1 VYFELFKVKKHQG
14 RQFKMKKSHKV
25 ISLLLSTSLLY
36 TAAGCTKQ
44 QKTNVVSL
52 NISAAASLKDSMD
65 EIKELYKAEKSNVV
79 LRINYGSSGVLQ
91 QQIEQGAD
99 VDVFI
104 SAAPKQMD
112 ALESKDLIIKDTRK
126 DFLLNNVVLVVPKE
140 NSAITGFNDLTSDK
154 VNKIAIGE
162 PKSVPAGQYA
172 EEIFTKLDILNKVK
186 PKVVYGNDVKQ
197 VLTWVET
204 GNADAGIVYSTD
216 AKVSNKVKVIVPAP
230 SNSHAPVIYPAAIVK
245 TSKNGDADK
254 DFMKFL
260 TSDKAKAVFEK
271 YGFQMNTK

>member
-1 VYFELFKVKKHQG
+1 
-14 RQFKMKKSHKV
+14 MKKSHKV
-25 ISLLLSTSLLY
+25 ISLLLSTSLLC

-65 EIKELYKAEKSNVV
+65 EIKELYKAEKFNVV

-140 NSAITGFNDLTSDK
+140 NSAITGFNDLTLDK
-154 VNKIAIGE
+154 VKKIAIGE

-172 EEIFTKLDILNKVK
+172 EEMFTKLDILNKVK

-216 AKVSNKVKVIVPAP
+216 AKVSNKVKVIVTAP

-245 TSKNGDADK
+245 TSKNGDEDK

-271 YGFQMNTK
+271 YGFQVNTK